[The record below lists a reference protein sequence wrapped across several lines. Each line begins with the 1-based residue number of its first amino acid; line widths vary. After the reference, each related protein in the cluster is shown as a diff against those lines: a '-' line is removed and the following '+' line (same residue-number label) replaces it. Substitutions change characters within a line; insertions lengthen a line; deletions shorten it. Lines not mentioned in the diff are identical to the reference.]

1 MPIET
6 EPNRERRL
14 RRKLAKAGYRLMKTP
29 SRSALRRYQ
38 PVGFALLYAARNIH
52 ILGDR
57 YSATLD
63 DVELFANKLVL

>member
-1 MPIET
+1 
-6 EPNRERRL
+6 
-14 RRKLAKAGYRLMKTP
+14 MKTP